1 MCVLMA
7 EDDDRIDETPL
18 PTSLRTGGFDVE
30 RECGGEVAWY
40 CGDREAYDAI
50 VLDLGLRGGRRQ
62 LVAKPFH
69 VQEIVARLQAL
80 VRRSNGLASSHRQS
94 QSD

>member
-1 MCVLMA
+1 MRVLVV
-7 EDDDRIDETPL
+7 EDDDRIDETPT
-18 PTSLRTGGFDVE
+18 TSLRTAGFDVE
-30 RECGGEVAWY
+30 RERGGEVAWY
-40 CGDREAYDAI
+40 CGDTEAYDAV

-62 LVAKPFH
+62 LVAKPFY

-80 VRRSNGLASSHRQS
+80 VRRSNGLASWHRQS